1 MSKTYLII
9 LCLFFSSSVWAYI
22 RQPHP
27 PVKKSL
33 ELSLQA
39 EFFRSN
45 ANYLKW
51 SEYVTLPSEN
61 LFQYVFLKP
70 QIFYSPFTNHYI
82 RFSGFADNFYASSQ
96 TSQKSYEL
104 PFKLS
109 VLGGSVHFY
118 HKIQSLFIGLELT
131 GAYSFHSAQL
141 NLNTNNY
148 PPTTQAN
155 EIIVGEN
162 ASYFEPALSFIFK
175 PSDYF
180 YLYNQNSF
188 RYRTAGLSSLIFLNL
203 GAAVASHNF
212 SVGVSLDTFFSTFI
226 LDRFTN
232 SPENRHNILEG
243 ANAGSYKF
251 YSVNPSVVSGTL
263 WLDFKYNIFNTNLY
277 INLDTLGKN
286 YGKGLT
292 IGLITRFKWFLQ
304 SKDSFVEKKRKKNKY
319 IDFRKRGD
327 SLSDNHI
334 SNQRENKEKSY
345 FKEKEDPYMNNNI
358 NLELREELHLLNK

>member
-9 LCLFFSSSVWAYI
+9 LCFSFSSSARAYI

-27 PVKKSL
+27 PAAKSL
-33 ELSLQA
+33 ELSLQT

-51 SEYVTLPSEN
+51 SEYATLPPEN
-61 LFQYVFLKP
+61 SFQYVFLKP
-70 QIFYSPFTNHYI
+70 QFSYSPFKNHYI
-82 RFSGFADNFYASSQ
+82 RLSGFADNFYALSQ

-109 VLGGSVHFY
+109 VLGGSVYLY
-118 HKIQSLFIGLELT
+118 HKIQSLFIGLKLT
-131 GAYSFHSAQL
+131 GAYSLHSVHKLVL
-141 NLNTNNY
+141 NNPLTI
-148 PPTTQAN
+148 QSN
-155 EIIVGEN
+155 EIIVGET

-175 PSDYF
+175 PSEYF
-180 YLYNQNSF
+180 YLYNQVSL

-203 GAAVASHNF
+203 GAAVTSHNF
-212 SVGVSLDTFFSTFI
+212 SFGLSLDTFFSTFI

-232 SPENRHNILEG
+232 SPASRHNILEG

-263 WLDFKYNIFNTNLY
+263 WLDFKYNFFNTNLY

-292 IGLITRFKWFLQ
+292 IGLITRFKWLLQ
-304 SKDSFVEKKRKKNKY
+304 SKDSFLEKKRRKKNQY

-327 SLSDNHI
+327 SLNHMN
-334 SNQRENKEKSY
+334 NQRENKEKSY
-345 FKEKEDPYMNNNI
+345 FEETEDPYMKNDI